1 MNIAINTL
9 LPDVLSKYKTD
20 NFIEFGT
27 YKGNGCKLAYYLG
40 FKNIHSIEISN
51 FYYNLNVISLRSF
64 KNIHLYKGSTLDVL
78 PKLLEKINE
87 QSTFWIDSHNENDCP
102 ILKELE
108 ILSKHKIKNHILLI
122 DDMRMFGTSSHEF
135 ITVDQVIKSIKKINP
150 DYQISYE
157 SSPCGSSD
165 IMVAQVL

>member
-1 MNIAINTL
+1 MDIVTNTL
-9 LPDVLSKYKTD
+9 IPEVLSKYKTD

-27 YKGNGCKLAYYLG
+27 YKGNGCKLAHSLG

-51 FYYNLNVISLRSF
+51 FYYTLNVISLRRF
-64 KNIHLYKGSTLDVL
+64 KNIHLYEGNTLDVL
-78 PKLLEKINE
+78 PKLLENINE

-122 DDMRMFGTSSHEF
+122 DDMRMFGTASHEF
-135 ITVDQVIKSIKKINP
+135 ITLNQIIKSIKKINP

-157 SSPCGSSD
+157 PSPCGSSD